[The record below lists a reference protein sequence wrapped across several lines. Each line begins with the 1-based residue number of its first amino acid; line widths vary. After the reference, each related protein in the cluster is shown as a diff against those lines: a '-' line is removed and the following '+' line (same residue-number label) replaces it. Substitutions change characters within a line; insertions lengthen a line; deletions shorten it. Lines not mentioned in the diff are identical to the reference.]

1 MYEHDGCADEKV
13 DDDVEDN
20 RACGRQGCDGTD
32 GDKTPG
38 EPAYKGKP
46 HVEQVLAVLFLLHEE
61 QDERHKS
68 EPEHSLVLV
77 ERGEIPHEA
86 VYQADEACSY
96 AGEERDFDEN

>member
-1 MYEHDGCADEKV
+1 M
-13 DDDVEDN
+13 
-20 RACGRQGCDGTD
+20 
-32 GDKTPG
+32 
-38 EPAYKGKP
+38 
-46 HVEQVLAVLFLLHEE
+46 FLLHEE

>member
-1 MYEHDGCADEKV
+1 MMSRITGPA
-13 DDDVEDN
+13 
-20 RACGRQGCDGTD
+20 
-32 GDKTPG
+32 GDKAAMAPMATKTPG
-38 EPAYKGKP
+38 EPTYKGKP
-46 HVEQVLAVLFLLHEE
+46 HVEQVLAVLVLLHEE

>member
-1 MYEHDGCADEKV
+1 MMSRITGPA
-13 DDDVEDN
+13 
-20 RACGRQGCDGTD
+20 
-32 GDKTPG
+32 GDKAAMAPMATKTPG

-46 HVEQVLAVLFLLHEE
+46 HVEQVLAVLVLLHEE
-61 QDERHKS
+61 QDEQHKS

>member
-1 MYEHDGCADEKV
+1 MMSRITGPA
-13 DDDVEDN
+13 
-20 RACGRQGCDGTD
+20 
-32 GDKTPG
+32 GDKAAMAPMATKTPG
-38 EPAYKGKP
+38 EPVYKGKP
-46 HVEQVLAVLFLLHEE
+46 HVEQVLAVLVLLHEE

>member
-20 RACGRQGCDGTD
+20 RACGRQGCDGAD

-38 EPAYKGKP
+38 EPAYKEKP